1 MLQALM
7 ARRPIVRSTGPW
19 RQLDIAARYAFPAG
33 SLIFGLFVIGMPFG
47 LPGQAELWPVYTM
60 ACVYFWSLYRP
71 ASLPAPA
78 VAFAGVLLGLLGLSP
93 LGLWAVLLLALQ
105 GVVLAVRRR
114 LASQSF
120 FLTWLAFCGLAVTV
134 CVLAWLLE
142 SLLMLK
148 MLPVQPLLIEALFS
162 VGLYP
167 AVAGIF
173 IRAHR
178 GSAAV
183 ELA

>member
-1 MLQALM
+1 M
-7 ARRPIVRSTGPW
+7 ARRPITRSTGLW
-19 RQLDIAARYAFPAG
+19 RQLDIAARYTFPTG
-33 SLIFGLFVIGMPFG
+33 SLICGLFVIGMPFG
-47 LPGQAELWPVYTM
+47 IPGQAELWPVYSL

-71 ASLPAPA
+71 ASLPAPV
-78 VAFAGVLLGLLGLSP
+78 VALTGLLLGVLGLSP
-93 LGLWAVLLLALQ
+93 LGLWAVLLLMLH

-114 LASQSF
+114 LAPQPF

-134 CVLAWLLE
+134 SGLAWMLE
-142 SLLMLK
+142 SLLRLTL
-148 MLPVQPLLIEALFS
+148 LPLQPLLIEALFS

-167 AVAGIF
+167 LVAGFF

-178 GSAAV
+178 GPAAV

>member
-1 MLQALM
+1 M
-7 ARRPIVRSTGPW
+7 ARRPITRPTGFW
-19 RQLDIAARYAFPAG
+19 RQLDIAARYTFPIG
-33 SLIFGLFVIGMPFG
+33 SLVLGLFVIGMPFG
-47 LPGQAELWPVYTM
+47 LPGQAELWPVYTL

-71 ASLPAPA
+71 ASLPAPV
-78 VAFAGVLLGLLGLSP
+78 VALAGVLLGLLGLSP

-120 FLTWLAFCGLAVTV
+120 FLTWLVFCGLAVAV
-134 CVLAWLLE
+134 SALAWLLE
-142 SLLMLK
+142 SLLTLR
-148 MLPVQPLLIEALFS
+148 MLPAQPVLIEALFS

-178 GSAAV
+178 GPAAV

>member
-1 MLQALM
+1 M
-7 ARRPIVRSTGPW
+7 ARRPIIRSTGPW
-19 RQLDIAARYAFPAG
+19 RQLDIAARYTFPSG
-33 SLIFGLFVIGMPFG
+33 SLVFGLFVIGMPFG
-47 LPGQAELWPVYTM
+47 IPGQAELWPVYTL

-71 ASLPAPA
+71 ASLPAP
-78 VAFAGVLLGLLGLSP
+78 VVVLAGVLLGLLGLSP
-93 LGLWAVLLLALQ
+93 FGLWAVLLLVLQ

-114 LASQSF
+114 LAPQSF
-120 FLTWLAFCGLAVTV
+120 FLTWLAFCGLAVTIAA
-134 CVLAWLLE
+134 LAWLLE
-142 SLLMLK
+142 SLLTLK

-167 AVAGIF
+167 VVAGFF

-178 GSAAV
+178 GPAAV